1 MIKNFYKLAKT
12 LYHGTSID
20 NQETIKQY
28 GLVPGGLEGDA
39 GQFTSDFYDL
49 EEDDSVLPA
58 VFLANKE
65 EIGKA
70 TTAMKY
76 AISKKL
82 DKSFHNVSEK
92 DIKDYGLMV
101 VVKDEGDDFE
111 RVPIDNMEN
120 SDWQSTMQEDNEG
133 LSAGHFEPG
142 DFYSLDTVGAGY
154 LLKGNA
160 LIKFLRRMGE
170 IKSNYP
176 PDFSGISK
184 DLDWA
189 KQRLIYLAR
198 RMHPNQPRE
207 NIAMTVKNL
216 ADKDVFSHLSY
227 YEDEINRMDP
237 ENNLKTLASV
247 LFSLGFIKEAV
258 EVDGRY
264 LYHET
269 SRDALPEI
277 IEKGLL
283 PTSFGQ
289 SLVSEDRRVLSPEE
303 KLAEIRSDLEFEYE
317 DLSDEEFQILVQERF
332 NSEVN
337 EDDLLGRT
345 YVHLEEPREYFYGE
359 ALLRFSASVI
369 SKVDRDVD
377 YYITEK
383 ISPENIEIKT
393 SHGWRSLI

>member
-1 MIKNFYKLAKT
+1 MINNFYKLAKT

-20 NQETIKQY
+20 NEETIKQY

-39 GQFTSDFYDL
+39 GQFTSDLYELD
-49 EEDDSVLPA
+49 EDDSILPA

-65 EIGKA
+65 DISKA

-82 DKSFHNVSEK
+82 DKSFHDVSEK
-92 DIKDYGLMV
+92 DIKTYGLMV
-101 VVKDEGDDFE
+101 VVKDDSDDFE
-111 RVPIDNMEN
+111 RVPADNKEKG
-120 SDWQSTMQEDNEG
+120 DWQSMMEEGEEG
-133 LSAGHFEPG
+133 LSVGHFEPG
-142 DFYSLDTVGAGY
+142 DFYSLDTVSAGY

-160 LIKFLRRMGE
+160 LLKFLRRMGE

-176 PDFSGISK
+176 PASGGISK
-184 DLDWA
+184 DISWA

-198 RMHPNQPRE
+198 RVHPNQPKE

-216 ADKDVFSHLSY
+216 ADKDVLSHLSY
-227 YEDEINRMDP
+227 YEDEIGRMDP
-237 ENNLKTLASV
+237 ENKLKTLASV
-247 LFSLGFIKEAV
+247 LFGLGFTKEAI
-258 EVDGRY
+258 EVDGGY

-269 SRDALPEI
+269 SHDALPEI
-277 IEKGLL
+277 IERGLL

-317 DLSDEEFQILVQERF
+317 DLSDEEFENLVQERF
-332 NSEVN
+332 NLEVDQ
-337 EDDLLGRT
+337 DDLLGRS
-345 YVHLEEPREYFYGE
+345 YVHLEEPKEYAYGE

-369 SKVDRDVD
+369 SKVDKDVD

-393 SHGWRSLI
+393 SHGWSGLI